1 MTTQSVGTNTVA
13 AATRKASPALAR
25 ARRRHS
31 ATGWLFV
38 APFGVIFLVF
48 LIAPLAYALYLSL
61 FKKALIGG
69 TQFVLFDNY
78 IKAFTDENFLQGV
91 WFVVRFSVVL
101 IPLQMVI
108 SLAIALILD
117 AVSTRFTR
125 FSRLM
130 IFLPY
135 AIPAVIGA
143 IMWGFLYSKNF
154 GPLGELFGLFGT
166 AAPDLLSKQLIFF
179 GLLNVVTWQWAGY
192 YMIILFAALQGIDPT
207 LYEAARIDGASTW
220 QITLRIKIP
229 LIRNALLLILV
240 FALIGTLQFF
250 NEPQVLRYLAAG
262 SIGPDFTPNMY
273 AYQQA
278 FALANFNYGSAIS
291 FSLGIV
297 VFIAVYIFLF
307 ATRKRGNF
315 LS

>member
-1 MTTQSVGTNTVA
+1 MTSTTIAPRAPRPRRGRNRIERRQSA
-13 AATRKASPALAR
+13 I
-25 ARRRHS
+25 
-31 ATGWLFV
+31 GWLFV

-48 LIAPLAYALYLSL
+48 LIAPLAFAAYLSL

-69 TQFVLFDNY
+69 TQFVGFDNY
-78 IKAFTDENFLQGV
+78 TKAFTDPNFLDGV
-91 WFVVRFSVVL
+91 SFVIRFSLVL
-101 IPLQMVI
+101 IPVQMFI

-117 AVSTRFTR
+117 VVTTRFAR

-154 GPLGELFGLFGT
+154 GPLGELFGLVGAT
-166 AAPDLLSKQLIFF
+166 APDLLSKQLIFF
-179 GLLNVVTWQWAGY
+179 GLMNVVTWQWAGY
-192 YMIILFAALQGIDPT
+192 YMIILYAALQGIDPT
-207 LYEAARIDGASTW
+207 LYEAARIDGANGW

-229 LIRNALLLILV
+229 LIRSALLLILV

-250 NEPQVLRYLAAG
+250 NEPQVLRFLAAG

-291 FSLGIV
+291 FALGIV
-297 VFIAVYIFLF
+297 VFISVYIFLF
-307 ATRKRGNF
+307 ATRKRGGF

>member
-1 MTTQSVGTNTVA
+1 MTTDAV
-13 AATRKASPALAR
+13 RLASARPRTSPSARR

-31 ATGWLFV
+31 LTGWLFV
-38 APFGVIFLVF
+38 APFGIVFLVF
-48 LIAPLAYALYLSL
+48 LVAPLVYAFFLSL

-69 TQFVLFDNY
+69 TQFVAFDNY
-78 IKAFTDENFLQGV
+78 VKAFTDPNFTEGV
-91 WFVVRFSVVL
+91 GFVIRFSLVL

-108 SLAIALILD
+108 SLAIALLLD
-117 AVSTRFTR
+117 SIVTRFTR
-125 FSRLM
+125 LSRLL

-154 GPLGELFGLFGT
+154 GPLGEIWGLFDGT
-166 AAPDLLSKQLIFF
+166 PPDLLSKQLIFF
-179 GLLNVVTWQWAGY
+179 GLLNIVTWQWAGY
-192 YMIILFAALQGIDPT
+192 YMIIIYAALQGIDPT
-207 LYEAARIDGASTW
+207 LYEAAKIDGATSW
-220 QITLRIKIP
+220 QITLRIKVP
-229 LIRNALLLILV
+229 LITNALLLILV

-250 NEPQVLRYLAAG
+250 NEPQVLRFLAAG

-291 FSLGIV
+291 FALGFV
-297 VFIAVYIFLF
+297 VFVCVYLFLF
-307 ATRKRGNF
+307 LTRKRGSF